1 MKKTFH
7 AISEMRG
14 PFYSG
19 FGWNDELKCITI
31 EKDVIDDWVKILSH
45 YDDISY
51 VFKRDRV
58 TEGRSETFVDVG
70 SNVPSGT
77 KDLVLAMTMIWRTL
91 PEFVASRPR
100 WSGDGRNASSGSKKK
115 RVGQPIVTADI
126 I

>member
-19 FGWNDELKCITI
+19 FGWNDELKCITV

-70 SNVPSGT
+70 SNVPFGYKGFS
-77 KDLVLAMTMIWRTL
+77 
-91 PEFVASRPR
+91 ASDDNDMENPARICSQSTQVVR
-100 WSGDGRNASSGSKKK
+100 
-115 RVGQPIVTADI
+115 
-126 I
+126 